1 MIKKGSNSPDMDVN
15 AGIASYI
22 ILDAYSSGYVPV
34 RICVAGWRSF
44 DLDAFGLMKQ
54 EYVRETLHQKEG
66 VTLDRLF
73 TVPLGNRDK
82 SVSDMY
88 VRESHQGA
96 VFSTNTYFGCFDCT
110 AYANHTS
117 IKKVRVCVKGSDNPH
132 LIHVDQNGRETI
144 VDISNDITVPIDQY
158 NSGYLYVKCVE
169 GGCPEEI
176 WYEGDGEVKPVKLAI
191 IICTYRRDYCD
202 LCGYPRTIS
211 LMAKG
216 RTGAAYRHS
225 YDQIRS
231 VVSNFHAIDE
241 LGIRCMLA
249 VAANRIFDD
258 PFRVAGGRGD
268 YGQDPVLFDNLALG
282 MYCMAQGLWVNRL
295 TRAQKYNKVLF
306 FSRDGYLPWLA
317 YDMIREH
324 AKEPGPEA
332 AYARCSR
339 KALLPLL
346 LTNDAGPLE
355 AGSHVM
361 YYDHSPRSLTRLMN
375 PVLKEDAEEQ
385 LRGQYGAQWEQVF
398 KSENDLVNLMMRLRK
413 EYVDDARAQCVQE
426 GYQAYFDPLMK
437 ERILTYDIGY
447 SLRNEIMLRRF
458 FPEVGIDACFTH
470 SSDDVS
476 LRRAAQGDIGIYT
489 FYSSTPYV
497 SWLPRE
503 LFLTENAPSCVGYTP
518 EGRPV
523 MNGFPAELS

>member
-1 MIKKGSNSPDMDVN
+1 MYAFLAIANGREDLTLSEIYDYIRANSSYPPDVVQTLMDKEKELELRFCT
-15 AGIASYI
+15 ARESIGQLIEIA
-22 ILDAYSSGYVPV
+22 
-34 RICVAGWRSF
+34 
-44 DLDAFGLMKQ
+44 KNNN
-54 EYVRETLHQKEG
+54 K
-66 VTLDRLF
+66 RLIA
-73 TVPLGNRDK
+73 
-82 SVSDMY
+82 VSDMY
-88 VRESHQGA
+88 LPADFIR
-96 VFSTNTYFGCFDCT
+96 
-110 AYANHTS
+110 S
-117 IKKVRVCVKGSDNPH
+117 ILEK
-132 LIHVDQNGRETI
+132 
-144 VDISNDITVPIDQY
+144 NDITDIEQIFV
-158 NSGYLYVKCVE
+158 SGEIGLTKGSGHLYEHVVRAM
-169 GGCPEEI
+169 GVDYSSI
-176 WYEGDGEVKPVKLAI
+176 VHIGDNYKTDVRIPQKLGIRAFH
-191 IICTYRRDYCD
+191 
-202 LCGYPRTIS
+202 YPRTIS